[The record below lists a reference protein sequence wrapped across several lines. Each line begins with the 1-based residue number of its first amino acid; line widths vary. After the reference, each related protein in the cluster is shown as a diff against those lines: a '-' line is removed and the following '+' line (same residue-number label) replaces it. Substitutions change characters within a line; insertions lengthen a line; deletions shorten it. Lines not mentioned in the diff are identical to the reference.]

1 MEEENRCSAHGSDIG
16 VTLSVQRRSRS
27 SENKNTFLGMKTMQR
42 KCLGLVC
49 FLVFSTALSMY
60 LLQSVDGGIESLLS
74 IETVRQHFASDS
86 DESVNET
93 VEASGENVILG
104 RIPDKC
110 KLLRKGKGPLPV
122 ILLAMGRSGSSI
134 LWSTISELTG
144 QRNIAWEYTGSN
156 LNSSKAFLNA
166 LEKGPHFEYDWPS
179 KKLCYIQQY
188 RSDISPVAGIFGFQ
202 WKPYMTSFNH
212 EYAIEG
218 LKEIASHRYPTI
230 KMIYLRRNA
239 LDKKAS
245 NLRHANSKIGG
256 SAAISAH
263 CAIGDKACFKKNLKY
278 DKNICFPTGEELMR
292 WLRTTTKNDNAIRK
306 RLIDLNIQFVEVT
319 YEKLFNPTVMLLKS
333 GCAFSKFWV

>member
-1 MEEENRCSAHGSDIG
+1 
-16 VTLSVQRRSRS
+16 
-27 SENKNTFLGMKTMQR
+27 
-42 KCLGLVC
+42 
-49 FLVFSTALSMY
+49 
-60 LLQSVDGGIESLLS
+60 
-74 IETVRQHFASDS
+74 
-86 DESVNET
+86 
-93 VEASGENVILG
+93 
-104 RIPDKC
+104 
-110 KLLRKGKGPLPV
+110 
-122 ILLAMGRSGSSI
+122 
-134 LWSTISELTG
+134 
-144 QRNIAWEYTGSN
+144 

-230 KMIYLRRNA
+230 KMVYLRRNA
-239 LDKKAS
+239 LDQIAS